1 MEDICTSNKH
11 SRQVFIIIIIIII
24 ICIDFFF
31 GHISDT

>member
-24 ICIDFFF
+24 IICIDFFL
-31 GHISDT
+31 TY